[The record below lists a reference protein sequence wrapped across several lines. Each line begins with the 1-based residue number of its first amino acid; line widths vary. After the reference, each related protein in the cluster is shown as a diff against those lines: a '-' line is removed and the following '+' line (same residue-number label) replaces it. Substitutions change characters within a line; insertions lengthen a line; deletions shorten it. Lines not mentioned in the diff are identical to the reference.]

1 MYFDY
6 ASTSPLLDCVKKT
19 LKDNFD
25 NYGNPS
31 NEYNIG
37 VENKKRIDEVREKI
51 LERINA
57 EGNIYFTS
65 GGSESNTWAI
75 IGTVLE
81 NDIKAIITSKIEH
94 ESVLNACDYLTS
106 HGVEVLKIGV
116 DEFGN
121 FDEKEYR
128 THLKYC
134 KKYGDK
140 VLVSLMLVNNELG
153 TIENI
158 SYFSKLA
165 HSYGYIFHT
174 DAVQALGHIVID
186 NEQICAN
193 LMSFSGHKIGSPK
206 GIGALFVDNTVS
218 LTPIIFG
225 GKQEDGIRGGTE
237 NVLGILSLGA
247 SIDYYTNEKITEN
260 ISEYNAICRYFKEE
274 LAKRKVNYYINN
286 NVFEEQNCPN
296 ILSLTIHGVYGDSL
310 AAYLE
315 EKYNIQVGVGS
326 ACSYGIDVSHVLKAA
341 KPDKTTLYN
350 TIRVS
355 FGEKTTLKDAKTL
368 AIAISEGVK
377 FLKKMKKTP

>member
-1 MYFDY
+1 MCMYFDY

-51 LERINA
+51 LKRINA

-81 NDIKAIITSKIEH
+81 NNIKAIITSKIEH

-140 VLVSLMLVNNELG
+140 FL
-153 TIENI
+153 
-158 SYFSKLA
+158 LA
-165 HSYGYIFHT
+165 
-174 DAVQALGHIVID
+174 
-186 NEQICAN
+186 
-193 LMSFSGHKIGSPK
+193 
-206 GIGALFVDNTVS
+206 
-218 LTPIIFG
+218 
-225 GKQEDGIRGGTE
+225 
-237 NVLGILSLGA
+237 
-247 SIDYYTNEKITEN
+247 
-260 ISEYNAICRYFKEE
+260 
-274 LAKRKVNYYINN
+274 
-286 NVFEEQNCPN
+286 
-296 ILSLTIHGVYGDSL
+296 
-310 AAYLE
+310 
-315 EKYNIQVGVGS
+315 
-326 ACSYGIDVSHVLKAA
+326 
-341 KPDKTTLYN
+341 
-350 TIRVS
+350 
-355 FGEKTTLKDAKTL
+355 
-368 AIAISEGVK
+368 
-377 FLKKMKKTP
+377 